1 MEHARRAAE
10 ARGVRRCGGTV
21 WSGSCTHGM
30 HVTYG
35 TYGTRARACV
45 CVVWAA
51 CALSQPARMAHH
63 AHLITLPG
71 RECCS
76 RMHASPA
83 YHAGDACAG
92 IFGKEFAF
100 SLNAWRDLLHAPLGD
115 LLAGQTVA
123 VKDSKQRLVVRAI
136 EWPADAATILVD
148 LGLANSAAMRHGA
161 DAVTGECAYLTAVE
175 CQLGEVIAPVE
186 LRRLD
191 RDRLAPI
198 DKLIESFFR

>member
-1 MEHARRAAE
+1 
-10 ARGVRRCGGTV
+10 
-21 WSGSCTHGM
+21 
-30 HVTYG
+30 
-35 TYGTRARACV
+35 
-45 CVVWAA
+45 
-51 CALSQPARMAHH
+51 
-63 AHLITLPG
+63 
-71 RECCS
+71 
-76 RMHASPA
+76 MHASPA

-175 CQLGEVIAPVE
+175 RQLGEVIAPVE